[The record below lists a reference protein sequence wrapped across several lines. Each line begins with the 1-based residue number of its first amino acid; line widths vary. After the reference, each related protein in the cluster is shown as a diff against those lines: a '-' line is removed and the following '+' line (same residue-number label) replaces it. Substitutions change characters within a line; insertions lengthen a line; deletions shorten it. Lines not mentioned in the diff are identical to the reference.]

1 MSNGKPRKQRSDT
14 DLVMATRRDLSCIA
28 WIAEQNGYL
37 NRELSE
43 PITLC

>member
-1 MSNGKPRKQRSDT
+1 MSDDKQRKQRSDT
-14 DLVMATRRDLSCIA
+14 GLVMATRRDLSCIA

-37 NRELSE
+37 SRELSP